1 MLFSINC
8 IRLTYTVRHGRIIR
22 VFLFCA
28 QYINLLRHCDQPPNG
43 ENFGLADNETLRVQ
57 LEEVQ
62 TQMAYQEDAVREL
75 NDALSLQQQEI
86 LLLRRQIQ
94 LLKQRQDEQGTG
106 PDGAA
111 APADEKPPHY

>member
-1 MLFSINC
+1 MLLSINC

-22 VFLFCA
+22 VFPFCA

-43 ENFGLADNETLRVQ
+43 ENFGLVDNEELRAQ

-62 TQMAYQEDAVREL
+62 TQLAYQEDAVREL

-106 PDGAA
+106 SHGAA

>member
-1 MLFSINC
+1 
-8 IRLTYTVRHGRIIR
+8 VK
-22 VFLFCA
+22 
-28 QYINLLRHCDQPPNG
+28 QYINLLTRSDQPPQK
-43 ENFGLADNETLRVQ
+43 EYIGLAEIDDLRQQ
-57 LEEVQ
+57 LDDVQ